1 MDAKEYIQQ
10 VALATYETFKAD
22 PTDYSKLHAAIDA
35 FNAVPEHI
43 AHARLGY
50 AEKLSR
56 SVIHSESERVREQY
70 PEFCP
75 IKDGAEA
82 LKHVRLAK
90 RDGEVIYSST
100 GITPSDPTTR
110 VLDNG
115 QKRLELRDVLDKAAS
130 ILSSVC

>member
-1 MDAKEYIQQ
+1 MRKNSRD
-10 VALATYETFKAD
+10 
-22 PTDYSKLHAAIDA
+22 
-35 FNAVPEHI
+35 
-43 AHARLGY
+43 RL
-50 AEKLSR
+50 S
-56 SVIHSESERVREQY
+56 IPRVRAGSGEQY

>member
-1 MDAKEYIQQ
+1 MRKNSRD
-10 VALATYETFKAD
+10 
-22 PTDYSKLHAAIDA
+22 
-35 FNAVPEHI
+35 
-43 AHARLGY
+43 RL
-50 AEKLSR
+50 S
-56 SVIHSESERVREQY
+56 IPESERVREQY